1 MYCSIQGH
9 KNLKRKQLN
18 KDQSNKKKKSSSVVV
33 LRTLSTGVFSPSVAE
48 NQWSRPSRT
57 AGG

>member
-1 MYCSIQGH
+1 MYSSIQGH

-18 KDQSNKKKKSSSVVV
+18 KDQSNKKKSSSVVV

>member
-1 MYCSIQGH
+1 MKSQES
-9 KNLKRKQLN
+9 KRSKT
-18 KDQSNKKKKSSSVVV
+18 KTEAIKSNKKSFSVVV